1 VYKQRL
7 NKSKETF
14 LKARNIPQTPETQ
27 NKKCW
32 KLGTFRLSEDLLA

>member
-14 LKARNIPQTPETQ
+14 LKARNIHQTPGTQ

-32 KLGTFRLSEDLLA
+32 NWAHFV

>member
-14 LKARNIPQTPETQ
+14 
-27 NKKCW
+27 
-32 KLGTFRLSEDLLA
+32 